1 MGKNKHKNVKS
12 SAKQEFLEQQRQKR
26 RRMNA
31 VKDILLLLLITGVVI
46 GGFIGLLFAA
56 GVFDYH
62 PQVTADILI
71 TIENYGSL
79 HIELYGNDA
88 PETVENFLSLVNK
101 GYYNG
106 KSIFKLADDL
116 AYMGSETASATVIKG
131 EFKENGFSNKISHKR
146 GTLSMVRSGE
156 GNSDSSQF
164 FIVKKDSPELNG
176 KYAAFGKVT
185 DGMEVIDSI
194 CKDIKTDENG
204 NIAKEDQPKITS
216 ISTHAP
222 HNH

>member
-71 TIENYGSL
+71 TIE
-79 HIELYGNDA
+79 
-88 PETVENFLSLVNK
+88 
-101 GYYNG
+101 
-106 KSIFKLADDL
+106 
-116 AYMGSETASATVIKG
+116 
-131 EFKENGFSNKISHKR
+131 KI
-146 GTLSMVRSGE
+146 
-156 GNSDSSQF
+156 
-164 FIVKKDSPELNG
+164 I
-176 KYAAFGKVT
+176 
-185 DGMEVIDSI
+185 
-194 CKDIKTDENG
+194 
-204 NIAKEDQPKITS
+204 
-216 ISTHAP
+216 IST
-222 HNH
+222 